1 MAIVKVIEDKCI
13 GCNACIRACPVP
25 TANRYDG
32 QVVHIN
38 NEQCI
43 KCGECIKHC
52 LHGARDYDDEVERL
66 IKDLRSSKVSLIVA
80 PAIKT
85 AMDGTWRHV
94 LQWLKDMGVNE
105 VYDASFGAD
114 ICTYLHLEYV
124 KQNPNAKI
132 ISQPCAAIVNYAEK
146 HKPELLP
153 KLSPVH
159 SPLLCTAVYVK
170 KYLGNHDTLIGLT
183 PCIAKG
189 DEFANTGYISLN
201 VTFRRLMEYIEEH
214 HVVLGKGHSPFEF
227 SKARGFDGAFYPIPG
242 GLKECLKVFA
252 PDLSV
257 TTSEGV
263 QKIYEDLDTYLETSP
278 SKLPTV
284 YDVLSC
290 EFGCNSGAGAI
301 EKFDMFNSYDIMMK
315 VKGFAAKNKKN
326 ERFHTKIFRDLELK
340 DFIRTY
346 QNRCTDKLPTMHE
359 LDPVFNSMGKFT
371 DADRHIDCHAC
382 GYKSCKHMAMS
393 VFAGNNTPNNCIMF
407 EKQQMQDMK
416 ARLEARHRKL
426 QDSVTQIHDSL
437 ESLTE
442 KIQPIAE
449 NAIGNSAKNE
459 SIKSDMAVINRD
471 IANVYDRAGGIAEAV
486 KKISTG
492 INEYTE
498 ILGQISGISDQT
510 NILAI
515 NASIEAARAGQYG
528 KGFAVV
534 ADEVRTLA
542 VKSAETLA
550 EAKART
556 DEILSSVTEI
566 KNSSD
571 AIIGEVTNT
580 KENVSNTDRAV
591 EALNASSQLIS
602 DSVSEITA
610 VIEELNAVAAELVK
624 S

>member
-1 MAIVKVIEDKCI
+1 MINVIADKCI
-13 GCNACIRACPVP
+13 GCNACIRVCPVP
-25 TANRYDG
+25 NANRYDG
-32 QVVHIN
+32 KVVHVN
-38 NEQCI
+38 DDKCI
-43 KCGECIKHC
+43 RCGECVKNC
-52 LHGARDYDDEVERL
+52 QHGARYYTDGLEEMMRL
-66 IKDLRSSKVSLIVA
+66 IKTKKVSLVVA

-85 AMDGTWRHV
+85 AMDGKWRHV

-201 VTFRRLMEYIEEH
+201 VTFRRLMEYIEENH
-214 HVVLGKGHSPFEF
+214 ITLGKGHIPFEF

-371 DADRHIDCHAC
+371 DSDRHIDCHAC

-393 VFAGNNTPNNCIMF
+393 IYAGNNTPNNCIMF

-416 ARLEARHRKL
+416 ARLEARHGKL

>member
-1 MAIVKVIEDKCI
+1 MINVIADKCI
-13 GCNACIRACPVP
+13 GCNACIRVCPVP
-25 TANRYDG
+25 NANRYDG
-32 QVVHIN
+32 KVVHVN
-38 NEQCI
+38 DDKCI
-43 KCGECIKHC
+43 RCGECVKNC
-52 LHGARDYDDEVERL
+52 QHGARYYTDGLEEMMRL
-66 IKDLRSSKVSLIVA
+66 IKTKKVSLVVA

-85 AMDGTWRHV
+85 AMDGKWRHV

-371 DADRHIDCHAC
+371 EADRHIDCHAC

-416 ARLEARHRKL
+416 ARLEARHGKL

>member
-1 MAIVKVIEDKCI
+1 MINVIADKCI
-13 GCNACIRACPVP
+13 GCNACIRVCPVP
-25 TANRYDG
+25 NANRYDG
-32 QVVHIN
+32 KVVHVN
-38 NEQCI
+38 DDKCI
-43 KCGECIKHC
+43 RCGECVKNC
-52 LHGARDYDDEVERL
+52 QHGARYYTDGLEEMMRL
-66 IKDLRSSKVSLIVA
+66 IKTKKVSLVVA

-85 AMDGTWRHV
+85 AMDGKWRHV

-201 VTFRRLMEYIEEH
+201 VTFRRLMEYIEENH
-214 HVVLGKGHSPFEF
+214 ITLGKGHSPFEF

-346 QNRCTDKLPTMHE
+346 QNRCTDKIPTMHE
-359 LDPVFNSMGKFT
+359 LDPVFNSMGKFN

-393 VFAGNNTPNNCIMF
+393 VYAGNNTPNNCIMF

-471 IANVYDRAGGIAEAV
+471 IANVYDRAGGIADAV

>member
-1 MAIVKVIEDKCI
+1 MINVIADKCI
-13 GCNACIRACPVP
+13 GCNACIRVCPVP
-25 TANRYDG
+25 NANRYDG
-32 QVVHIN
+32 KVVHVN
-38 NEQCI
+38 DDKCI
-43 KCGECIKHC
+43 RCGECVKNC
-52 LHGARDYDDEVERL
+52 QHGARYYTDGLEEMMKL
-66 IKDLRSSKVSLIVA
+66 IKTKKVSLVVA

-85 AMDGTWRHV
+85 AMDGKWRHV

-132 ISQPCAAIVNYAEK
+132 ISQPCAAIVNYVEK

-214 HVVLGKGHSPFEF
+214 NVVLGKGHSPFEF

-371 DADRHIDCHAC
+371 ESDRHIDCHAC

-393 VFAGNNTPNNCIMF
+393 IFAGNNTPNNCIMF
-407 EKQQMQDMK
+407 EKQQMQDMR
-416 ARLEARHRKL
+416 ARLEARHGKL

>member
-1 MAIVKVIEDKCI
+1 MINVIADKCI
-13 GCNACIRACPVP
+13 GCNACIRVCPVP
-25 TANRYDG
+25 NANRYDG
-32 QVVHIN
+32 KVVHVN
-38 NEQCI
+38 DDKCI
-43 KCGECIKHC
+43 RCGECVKNC
-52 LHGARDYDDEVERL
+52 QHGARYYTDGLDEMMRL
-66 IKDLRSSKVSLIVA
+66 IKTKKVSLVVA

-85 AMDGTWRHV
+85 AMDGKWRHV

-278 SKLPTV
+278 SKLPAV

-346 QNRCTDKLPTMHE
+346 QNRCTDKIPTMHE

-371 DADRHIDCHAC
+371 EADRHIDCHAC

-416 ARLEARHRKL
+416 VRLEARHGKL

-610 VIEELNAVAAELVK
+610 VIEELNAVTAELVK

>member
-1 MAIVKVIEDKCI
+1 MINVIADKCI
-13 GCNACIRACPVP
+13 GCNACIRVCPVP
-25 TANRYDG
+25 NANRSDG
-32 QVVHIN
+32 KVVHVN
-38 NEQCI
+38 DDKCI
-43 KCGECIKHC
+43 RCGECVKNC
-52 LHGARDYDDEVERL
+52 QHGARYYTDGLEEMMRL
-66 IKDLRSSKVSLIVA
+66 IKTKKVSLVVA

-85 AMDGTWRHV
+85 AMDGKWRHV

-346 QNRCTDKLPTMHE
+346 QNRCTDKMPTMHE
-359 LDPVFNSMGKFT
+359 LDPVFNSMGKFN

-382 GYKSCKHMAMS
+382 GYKSCKHMAIS
-393 VFAGNNTPNNCIMF
+393 IFAGNNTPNNCIMF
-407 EKQQMQDMK
+407 EKHQMADMK
-416 ARLEARHRKL
+416 LKLEARHRKL

>member
-1 MAIVKVIEDKCI
+1 MINVIADKCI
-13 GCNACIRACPVP
+13 GCNACIRVCPVP
-25 TANRYDG
+25 NANRYDG
-32 QVVHIN
+32 KVVHVN
-38 NEQCI
+38 DDKCI
-43 KCGECIKHC
+43 RCGECVKNC
-52 LHGARDYDDEVERL
+52 QHGARYYTDGLEEMMRL
-66 IKDLRSSKVSLIVA
+66 IKTKKVSLVVA

-85 AMDGTWRHV
+85 AMDGKWRHV

-201 VTFRRLMEYIEEH
+201 VTFRRLMDYIEENH
-214 HVVLGKGHSPFEF
+214 ITLGKGHSPFEF

-371 DADRHIDCHAC
+371 DSDRRIDCHAC

-393 VFAGNNTPNNCIMF
+393 IYAGNNTPNNCIMF

-416 ARLEARHRKL
+416 VRLEARHRKL

-437 ESLTE
+437 ETHTE

-459 SIKSDMAVINRD
+459 SIKADMAVINRD

-486 KKISTG
+486 KKISIG

-534 ADEVRTLA
+534 ANEVRTLA
-542 VKSAETLA
+542 VKSAETLT